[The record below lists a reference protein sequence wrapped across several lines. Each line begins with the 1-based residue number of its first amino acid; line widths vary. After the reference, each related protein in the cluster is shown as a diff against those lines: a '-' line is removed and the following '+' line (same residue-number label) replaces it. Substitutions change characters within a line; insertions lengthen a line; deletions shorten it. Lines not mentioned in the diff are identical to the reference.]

1 MSKVPAKTLARLKDE
16 VPRYQR
22 VLTDAR
28 SRDINEAD
36 TVVIVM
42 DMLERVFGMDK
53 YADITREYAIK
64 GTYVDLAVKIE
75 GRLEYL
81 IEVKAIGLDLRD
93 NHLHQA
99 VTYAAKEGVRWVV
112 LTNGLEWQIHRV
124 FVDQQVTSDEV
135 VSFNFTDLSMRKASD
150 IDALFLLC
158 KRGLAK
164 DLMQDFFEKQQACN
178 KFVIGAL
185 LRSDEVANLLR
196 RTLRKMTPGIQ
207 VSTDEIVE
215 VISESVLK
223 REIIESEA
231 GLSAEKAVKRF
242 ANRDARKKAK
252 ETHAQPSAAS
262 QPVEEQARTLP
273 SFRPFGPE

>member
-1 MSKVPAKTLARLKDE
+1 MPKVPAKTLSRLKEE

-22 VLTDAR
+22 ILVDAR

-53 YADITREYAIK
+53 YTDITREYAIK

-81 IEVKAIGLDLRD
+81 IEVKAIGLDLRG

-99 VTYAAKEGVRWVV
+99 VTYASKEGVRWVV
-112 LTNGLEWQIHRV
+112 LTNGLDWQIHRV

-135 VSFNFTDLSMRKASD
+135 VSFKFTELSVRKASD
-150 IDALFLLC
+150 IESLFLLC

-185 LRSDEVANLLR
+185 LRSEEVASVLR

-207 VSTDEIVE
+207 VSTSEIME
-215 VISESVLK
+215 LISESVIK

-231 GLSAEKAVKRF
+231 GVNAEKSVKRF
-242 ANRDARKKAK
+242 AVKGTRKKIK
-252 ETHAQPSAAS
+252 EPQPGSIEPNQVTEPFA
-262 QPVEEQARTLP
+262 LP
-273 SFRPFGPE
+273 KPEDYPL

>member
-1 MSKVPAKTLARLKDE
+1 MPKVPAKTLSRLKEE

-22 VLTDAR
+22 ILVDAR

-53 YADITREYAIK
+53 YTDITREYAIK

-81 IEVKAIGLDLRD
+81 IEVKAIGLDLRG

-99 VTYAAKEGVRWVV
+99 VTYASKEGVRWVV
-112 LTNGLEWQIHRV
+112 LTNGLDWQIHRV

-135 VSFNFTDLSMRKASD
+135 VSFKFTELSVRKASD
-150 IDALFLLC
+150 IESLFLLC

-185 LRSDEVANLLR
+185 LRSEEVASVLR
-196 RTLRKMTPGIQ
+196 RTLRKMTQGIQ
-207 VSTDEIVE
+207 VSTSEIME
-215 VISESVLK
+215 LISESVIK

-231 GLSAEKAVKRF
+231 GVNAEKSVKRF
-242 ANRDARKKAK
+242 AVKGTRKKIK
-252 ETHAQPSAAS
+252 EPRPGSIEPNQVTEPFA
-262 QPVEEQARTLP
+262 LP
-273 SFRPFGPE
+273 KPEDYPL

>member
-1 MSKVPAKTLARLKDE
+1 MPKVPAKTLSRLKEE

-22 VLTDAR
+22 ILVDAR

-53 YADITREYAIK
+53 YTDITREYAIK

-81 IEVKAIGLDLRD
+81 IEVKAIGLDLRG

-99 VTYAAKEGVRWVV
+99 VTYASKEGVRWVV
-112 LTNGLEWQIHRV
+112 LTNGLDWQIHRV
-124 FVDQQVTSDEV
+124 FVDQQVTSDEA
-135 VSFNFTDLSMRKASD
+135 VSFKFTELSVRKASD
-150 IDALFLLC
+150 IESLFLLC

-185 LRSDEVANLLR
+185 LRSEEVASVLR
-196 RTLRKMTPGIQ
+196 RTLRKMKPGIQ
-207 VSTDEIVE
+207 VSTSEIME
-215 VISESVLK
+215 LISESVIK

-231 GLSAEKAVKRF
+231 GVNAEKSVK
-242 ANRDARKKAK
+242 
-252 ETHAQPSAAS
+252 
-262 QPVEEQARTLP
+262 
-273 SFRPFGPE
+273 

>member
-1 MSKVPAKTLARLKDE
+1 MPKVPAKTLSRLKEE

-22 VLTDAR
+22 ILVDAR

-53 YADITREYAIK
+53 YTDITREYAIK

-81 IEVKAIGLDLRD
+81 IEVKAIGLDLRG

-99 VTYAAKEGVRWVV
+99 VTYASKEGVRWVV
-112 LTNGLEWQIHRV
+112 LTNGLDWQIHRV

-135 VSFNFTDLSMRKASD
+135 VSFKFTELSVRKASD
-150 IDALFLLC
+150 IESLFLLC

-185 LRSDEVANLLR
+185 LRSEEVASVLR
-196 RTLRKMTPGIQ
+196 RTLRKMTQGIQ
-207 VSTDEIVE
+207 VSTSEIME
-215 VISESVLK
+215 LISESVIK

-231 GLSAEKAVKRF
+231 GVNAEKSVKRF
-242 ANRDARKKAK
+242 AVKGTRKKIK
-252 ETHAQPSAAS
+252 EPQPGSIEPNQVTEPFA
-262 QPVEEQARTLP
+262 LP
-273 SFRPFGPE
+273 KPEDYPL

>member
-1 MSKVPAKTLARLKDE
+1 MPKVPAKTLSRLKEE

-22 VLTDAR
+22 ILVDAR

-53 YADITREYAIK
+53 YTDITREYAIK

-81 IEVKAIGLDLRD
+81 IEVKAIGLDLRG

-99 VTYAAKEGVRWVV
+99 VTYASKEGVRWVV
-112 LTNGLEWQIHRV
+112 LTNGLDWQIHRV

-135 VSFNFTDLSMRKASD
+135 VSFKFTELSVRKASD
-150 IDALFLLC
+150 IESLFLLC

-185 LRSDEVANLLR
+185 LRSEEVASVLR
-196 RTLRKMTPGIQ
+196 RTLRKMKPGIQ
-207 VSTDEIVE
+207 VSTSEIME
-215 VISESVLK
+215 LISESVIK

-231 GLSAEKAVKRF
+231 GVNAEKSVKRF
-242 ANRDARKKAK
+242 AVKGTRKKIK
-252 ETHAQPSAAS
+252 EPQPGSIEPNQVTEPFA
-262 QPVEEQARTLP
+262 LP
-273 SFRPFGPE
+273 KPEDYPL

>member
-1 MSKVPAKTLARLKDE
+1 MPKVPAKTLSRLKEE

-22 VLTDAR
+22 ILVDAR

-53 YADITREYAIK
+53 YTDITREYAIK

-81 IEVKAIGLDLRD
+81 IEVKAIGLDLRG

-99 VTYAAKEGVRWVV
+99 VTYASKEGVRWVV
-112 LTNGLEWQIHRV
+112 LTNGLDWQIHRV

-135 VSFNFTDLSMRKASD
+135 VSFKFTELSVRKASD
-150 IDALFLLC
+150 IESLFLLC

-185 LRSDEVANLLR
+185 LRSEEVASVLR

-207 VSTDEIVE
+207 VSTSEIME
-215 VISESVLK
+215 LISESVIK

-231 GLSAEKAVKRF
+231 GVNAEKSVKRF
-242 ANRDARKKAK
+242 AVKGTRKKIK
-252 ETHAQPSAAS
+252 EPQPGSIDPNQVTEPFA
-262 QPVEEQARTLP
+262 LP
-273 SFRPFGPE
+273 KPEDYPL